1 MCDSPNLDPSLLGK
15 ALDDGCQVDVAF
27 VDVSKAF
34 YTVSFS
40 LVRNVVQ
47 GLNLNTALW
56 HGPRIRVKTL
66 TSFKEFPDKP
76 LIYCEI

>member
-1 MCDSPNLDPSLLGK
+1 MCDSPNLDPSLLDK

-47 GLNLNTALW
+47 GLT
-56 HGPRIRVKTL
+56 
-66 TSFKEFPDKP
+66 
-76 LIYCEI
+76 